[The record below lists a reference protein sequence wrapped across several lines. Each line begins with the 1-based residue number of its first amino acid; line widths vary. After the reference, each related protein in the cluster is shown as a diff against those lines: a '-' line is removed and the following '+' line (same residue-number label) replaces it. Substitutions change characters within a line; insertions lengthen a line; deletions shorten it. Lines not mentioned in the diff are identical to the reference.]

1 MSLLKYVRNLGTTFK
16 NDLLSSSVTKLLR
29 QTFCDDEYGVLPDS
43 IIDGAVVSSRGYQ
56 LVKNKKHRE
65 RIIDVLPLPELGRIG
80 FESYQH
86 ARNELGGNAQRFV
99 ESLDIEEH
107 FLLES
112 RTENRN
118 QILSVHPKFGSDLK
132 SRGFLHPYQKRIK
145 DDLLRSIW
153 SESAMSS
160 RLCLMPT
167 GAGKTTVALEL
178 VCDLIRTHYVK
189 VIAHDRKPFKFLWV
203 VEGDHL
209 AEQSLIAMRD
219 IWNLRG
225 DQKIELRR
233 YFTPFN
239 ENSVAFDSS
248 KTSPFGVFATF
259 SLLTSR
265 INDHEILAF
274 MKECD
279 LMIVDEAHSSKAET
293 YLNAIHAY
301 FRNNQNKQLLGLT
314 ATPYRSDDG
323 FEGKLKDLFQ
333 RQWTIIDDDSRALES
348 PIQWLVSNEYL
359 SKLEVHQINQVRSN
373 IGDFKYY
380 KDLHESVLEIC
391 RLIESKGENLI
402 IFAETMAHAIALNLF
417 LSHMGIENGLII
429 GDTPNEE
436 RERILGAVKD
446 PVKSKMHVVVNHHI
460 LSKGLDIPGLN
471 SIMILG
477 TTNNPALALQL
488 IGRAMRGPK
497 NGGNKSNTLYL
508 TRDNYQFL
516 NSTKVLESVISE
528 S

>member
-1 MSLLKYVRNLGTTFK
+1 
-16 NDLLSSSVTKLLR
+16 
-29 QTFCDDEYGVLPDS
+29 
-43 IIDGAVVSSRGYQ
+43 
-56 LVKNKKHRE
+56 
-65 RIIDVLPLPELGRIG
+65 
-80 FESYQH
+80 
-86 ARNELGGNAQRFV
+86 
-99 ESLDIEEH
+99 
-107 FLLES
+107 
-112 RTENRN
+112 
-118 QILSVHPKFGSDLK
+118 
-132 SRGFLHPYQKRIK
+132 
-145 DDLLRSIW
+145 
-153 SESAMSS
+153 
-160 RLCLMPT
+160 
-167 GAGKTTVALEL
+167 
-178 VCDLIRTHYVK
+178 
-189 VIAHDRKPFKFLWV
+189 
-203 VEGDHL
+203 
-209 AEQSLIAMRD
+209 
-219 IWNLRG
+219 
-225 DQKIELRR
+225 
-233 YFTPFN
+233 
-239 ENSVAFDSS
+239 
-248 KTSPFGVFATF
+248 
-259 SLLTSR
+259 
-265 INDHEILAF
+265 
-274 MKECD
+274 
-279 LMIVDEAHSSKAET
+279 MIVDEAHSSKAET

-333 RQWTIIDDDSRALES
+333 RQWTIIDDDSMALES